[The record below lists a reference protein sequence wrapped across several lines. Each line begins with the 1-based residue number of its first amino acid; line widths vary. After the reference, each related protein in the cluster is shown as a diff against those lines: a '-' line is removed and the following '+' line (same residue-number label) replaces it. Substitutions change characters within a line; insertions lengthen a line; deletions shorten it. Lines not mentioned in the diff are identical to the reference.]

1 MNTADG
7 LSLLIEGSP
16 AGDSSQGFQV
26 ATVGGLTDLPSAPQ
40 IGYPST
46 QALPLEAFGTGTIN
60 PELFGVDDRGFNP

>member
-1 MNTADG
+1 

-26 ATVGGLTDLPSAPQ
+26 TTVGGLTDLPSAPQ

-46 QALPLEAFGTGTIN
+46 QALPLELAVGIGTIN